1 MTNLKGAATV
11 VGERTF
17 ESGFNTNYNLLTCA
31 WRRTL
36 NEIFSFD
43 KMPRSYGRVLL
54 RIACLFLLAALRQA
68 AGSSSPSSPR
78 CATTAD
84 PNGMPKQVDLDLDLD
99 LDLDPAIGPDATG
112 RELRTLEG
120 DPRGGAGGRRREKK
134 RMLLVGVGTVVSAF
148 VAARASGQQQV
159 DVQYDLFRW

>member
-1 MTNLKGAATV
+1 M
-11 VGERTF
+11 
-17 ESGFNTNYNLLTCA
+17 
-31 WRRTL
+31 

-68 AGSSSPSSPR
+68 AGSSSSSSPR

-99 LDLDPAIGPDATG
+99 LDPAIGPDAAG
-112 RELRTLEG
+112 RELRPLEG

-134 RMLLVGVGTVVSAF
+134 RMLLFGVGTVVSAF
-148 VAARASGQQQV
+148 VAVRASGQQQV

>member
-1 MTNLKGAATV
+1 M
-11 VGERTF
+11 
-17 ESGFNTNYNLLTCA
+17 
-31 WRRTL
+31 

-68 AGSSSPSSPR
+68 AGSSSSSSPR

-99 LDLDPAIGPDATG
+99 PAIGPDAAG
-112 RELRTLEG
+112 RELRPLEG

-134 RMLLVGVGTVVSAF
+134 RMLLFGVGTVVSAF
-148 VAARASGQQQV
+148 VAVRASGQQQV

>member
-1 MTNLKGAATV
+1 M
-11 VGERTF
+11 
-17 ESGFNTNYNLLTCA
+17 
-31 WRRTL
+31 

-43 KMPRSYGRVLL
+43 MMPRSYGRVLL

-68 AGSSSPSSPR
+68 AGSSGSSSPR
-78 CATTAD
+78 CAKTAD
-84 PNGMPKQVDLDLDLD
+84 PNGMPKQVDLYLD

-112 RELRTLEG
+112 RELGTLEG

-134 RMLLVGVGTVVSAF
+134 RMLLFGVGTVVSAF

>member
-1 MTNLKGAATV
+1 
-11 VGERTF
+11 
-17 ESGFNTNYNLLTCA
+17 
-31 WRRTL
+31 L

-54 RIACLFLLAALRQA
+54 RIACLFLLAALRQV
-68 AGSSSPSSPR
+68 AGSSSSSSPR

-99 LDLDPAIGPDATG
+99 LDPAIGPDAAG
-112 RELRTLEG
+112 RELRPLEG

-134 RMLLVGVGTVVSAF
+134 RMLLFGVGTVVSAF
-148 VAARASGQQQV
+148 VAVRASGQQQV

>member
-1 MTNLKGAATV
+1 M
-11 VGERTF
+11 
-17 ESGFNTNYNLLTCA
+17 
-31 WRRTL
+31 

-68 AGSSSPSSPR
+68 AGSSSSSSPR

-84 PNGMPKQVDLDLDLD
+84 PNGMPKQVDLDLD

-134 RMLLVGVGTVVSAF
+134 RMLLFGVGTVISAF